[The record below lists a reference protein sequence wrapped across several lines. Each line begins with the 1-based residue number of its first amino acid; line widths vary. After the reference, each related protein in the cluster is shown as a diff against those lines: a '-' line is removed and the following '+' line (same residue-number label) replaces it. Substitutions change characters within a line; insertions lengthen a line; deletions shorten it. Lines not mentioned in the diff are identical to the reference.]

1 MPTISDIISKAKTLP
16 KLSFKTLDKRKNS
29 LQLKL
34 SAKQESLATMSD
46 SKTIPEMVKV
56 IKVVKPYKNEVLS
69 EKKELEASSSVA
81 TRIELVDNNIRNS

>member
-1 MPTISDIISKAKTLP
+1 VPTISDIISKAKTLP

-29 LQLKL
+29 LQLQL
-34 SAKQESLATMSD
+34 SAKQESVTTMSD

-56 IKVVKPYKNEVLS
+56 IKVVKPYKKVLS